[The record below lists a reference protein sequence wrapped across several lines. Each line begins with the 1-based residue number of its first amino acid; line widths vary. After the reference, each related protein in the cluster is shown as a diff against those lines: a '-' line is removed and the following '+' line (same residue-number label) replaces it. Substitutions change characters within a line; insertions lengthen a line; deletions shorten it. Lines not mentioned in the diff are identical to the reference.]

1 MSVPEKD
8 APTPET
14 NKKMTP
20 EQIELEWYNTQY
32 QGDDMP
38 QLTLRAVVM
47 GACLGMI
54 MSMSN
59 LYVGLKT
66 GWSLGVAI
74 TSCILSYTI
83 YRSLNAAFPRLFK
96 TQISLLENNCMQS
109 TASSAGAAT
118 GMTLISGVAAYLM
131 ITGKHIPWYILV
143 PWILF
148 LAVLGVF
155 MAVPMKRNL
164 INVEKLKF
172 PSGIAAAETLRSLH
186 TKGGDAINKA
196 RSLGLA
202 GLFGLVLSWCRDGRM
217 PFGIPTVPAALRIP
231 ESWVTLGGFELSKW
245 TLQFDM
251 SMVMIAAGAIIG
263 FKVAWSMLF
272 GAILNYA
279 VLAPMLVD
287 AGVIDSAG
295 LGFRAIVR
303 WSTWTG
309 ASIMVTSGLLAFF
322 MQWRTIARA
331 FSGVGKLF
339 KKVVPGGVVDPLER
353 IEVPASWFLW
363 GVGLSGLGCILIL
376 SLYFDTVWY
385 MGIVAVLMT
394 FFLAVVACRA
404 TGESDITPVG
414 AMGKITQLMF
424 GALAP
429 SNMVTNLMTASV
441 TAGAASASA
450 DLLVDL
456 KSGYVLGANPRK
468 QFLAQFIGCFFGTM
482 VVVPVF
488 YLLVPD
494 ASVLGGDKWPA
505 PAAQVWKA
513 VAELLSNGLSALHPT
528 ARIGMLTGGIIG
540 IILPLLPRML
550 PQKAHKFI
558 PSAMGLGLAFVIQFY
573 NSLSMFIG
581 ATIVLLLGKKK
592 PAMADTYVI
601 PVASGLIAGESLM
614 GIVIA
619 LPQWAQ
625 GPV

>member
-1 MSVPEKD
+1 MSVPPEKD
-8 APTPET
+8 VITPDPV
-14 NKKMTP
+14 KKMTP
-20 EQIELEWYNTQY
+20 EEIELEWYRTQY
-32 QGDDMP
+32 QGDNMP
-38 QLTLRAVVM
+38 QFTLRATVM

-74 TSCILSYTI
+74 TACILSYTI

-96 TQISLLENNCMQS
+96 SQISILENNCMQS
-109 TASSAGAAT
+109 TASSAGAST
-118 GMTLISGVAAYLM
+118 GMTLISAVAAYLM
-131 ITGKHIPWYILV
+131 ITGKHIPWYVLV

-164 INVEKLKF
+164 INIEKLKF

-186 TKGGDAINKA
+186 SKGGEAINKA
-196 RSLGLA
+196 RSLGFA
-202 GLFGLVLSWCRDGRM
+202 GLFGLVISWCRDGRM
-217 PFGIPTVPAALRIP
+217 PFGLPNIPASLGLP
-231 ESWVTLGGFELSKW
+231 ESWVTLGGFGLSRW
-245 TLQFDM
+245 TIQFDM

-272 GAILNYA
+272 GAVLNYA
-279 VLAPMLVD
+279 ILAPAMVN
-287 AGVIDSAG
+287 AGVIDSTK
-295 LGFRAIVR
+295 LGFREIVR

-339 KKVVPGGVVDPLER
+339 KKTSPGGVVDPLER

-363 GVGLSGLGCILIL
+363 GVSLSGLGCILIL
-376 SLYFDTVWY
+376 FFYFNTTWY

-441 TAGAASASA
+441 TAGAASSSA

-456 KSGYVLGANPRK
+456 KSGYLLGANPRK

-482 VVVPVF
+482 VAVPVF

-513 VAELLSNGLSALHPT
+513 VAELLSNGLNALHPT

-540 IILPLLPRML
+540 IILPLLPRYL
-550 PQKAHKFI
+550 PQKMHKFI

-581 ATIVLLLGKKK
+581 ATIALILQKKK
-592 PAMADTYVI
+592 PAVADTYVI

-619 LPQWAQ
+619 LLMAS
-625 GPV
+625 GVL